1 MKFSNANALNFNY
14 ILLEFYK
21 YLNLTED
28 EVMVILMIN
37 HLLSQGNE
45 LINSEILSLK
55 MNMSNDEIDNVLS
68 KLFTK
73 GYIEFITKDDKLYTS
88 IDKIKSILVKCF
100 EKSVFTD
107 EELKENEELDQIRK
121 EVFSIFQKEFKK
133 HLNTNRD
140 YKENSTK
147 YLQRRVS
154 RPGVLL
160 EVGFLSNSSERA
172 LLTSE
177 TYQNKLAD
185 VIRKGVNQY
194 FSE

>member
-73 GYIEFITKDDKLYTS
+73 GYIEFITKGDKLYTS

-121 EVFSIFQKEFKK
+121 EVFSIFQKEFNRSLTPIEINKIEMWITDGVKK
-133 HLNTNRD
+133 EIIFDSLKDARNRRHLSINYID
-140 YKENSTK
+140 KII
-147 YLQRRVS
+147 
-154 RPGVLL
+154 L
-160 EVGFLSNSSERA
+160 ER
-172 LLTSE
+172 
-177 TYQNKLAD
+177 
-185 VIRKGVNQY
+185 IRKEDNSGNDIK
-194 FSE
+194 

>member
-121 EVFSIFQKEFKK
+121 EVFSIFQKEFNRSLTPIEINKIEMWITDGVKK
-133 HLNTNRD
+133 EIIFDSLKDARNRRHLSINYID
-140 YKENSTK
+140 KIII
-147 YLQRRVS
+147 
-154 RPGVLL
+154 
-160 EVGFLSNSSERA
+160 ER
-172 LLTSE
+172 
-177 TYQNKLAD
+177 
-185 VIRKGVNQY
+185 IRKEDNSGNDIK
-194 FSE
+194 

>member
-121 EVFSIFQKEFKK
+121 EVFSIFQKEFNRSLTPIEINKIEMWITDGVKK
-133 HLNTNRD
+133 EIIFDSLKDARNRRHLSINYID
-140 YKENSTK
+140 KII
-147 YLQRRVS
+147 
-154 RPGVLL
+154 L
-160 EVGFLSNSSERA
+160 ER
-172 LLTSE
+172 
-177 TYQNKLAD
+177 
-185 VIRKGVNQY
+185 IRKEDNSGNDIK
-194 FSE
+194 

>member
-121 EVFSIFQKEFKK
+121 EVFSIFQKEFNRSLTPIEINKIDMRITDGVKK
-133 HLNTNRD
+133 EIIFDSLKDARNRRHLSINYID
-140 YKENSTK
+140 KIII
-147 YLQRRVS
+147 
-154 RPGVLL
+154 
-160 EVGFLSNSSERA
+160 ER
-172 LLTSE
+172 
-177 TYQNKLAD
+177 
-185 VIRKGVNQY
+185 IRKEDNSGNDIK
-194 FSE
+194 

>member
-121 EVFSIFQKEFKK
+121 EVFSIFQKEFNRSLTPIEINKIEMWITDGVKK
-133 HLNTNRD
+133 EIIFDSLKDACNRRHLSINYID
-140 YKENSTK
+140 KII
-147 YLQRRVS
+147 
-154 RPGVLL
+154 L
-160 EVGFLSNSSERA
+160 ER
-172 LLTSE
+172 
-177 TYQNKLAD
+177 
-185 VIRKGVNQY
+185 IRKEDNSGNDIK
-194 FSE
+194 

>member
-45 LINSEILSLK
+45 LINSEILTLK

-121 EVFSIFQKEFKK
+121 EVFSIFQKEFNRSLTPIEINKIEMWITDGVKK
-133 HLNTNRD
+133 EIIFDSLKDARNRRHLSINYID
-140 YKENSTK
+140 KII
-147 YLQRRVS
+147 
-154 RPGVLL
+154 L
-160 EVGFLSNSSERA
+160 ER
-172 LLTSE
+172 
-177 TYQNKLAD
+177 
-185 VIRKGVNQY
+185 IRKEDNSGNDIK
-194 FSE
+194 

>member
-45 LINSEILSLK
+45 LISSEILSLK

-121 EVFSIFQKEFKK
+121 EVFSIFQKEFNRSLTPIEINKIEMWITDGVKK
-133 HLNTNRD
+133 EIIFDSLKDARNRRHLSINYID
-140 YKENSTK
+140 KIII
-147 YLQRRVS
+147 
-154 RPGVLL
+154 
-160 EVGFLSNSSERA
+160 ER
-172 LLTSE
+172 
-177 TYQNKLAD
+177 
-185 VIRKGVNQY
+185 IRKEDNSGNDIK
-194 FSE
+194 

>member
-121 EVFSIFQKEFKK
+121 EVFSIFQKEFNRSLTPIEINKIEMWITDGVKK
-133 HLNTNRD
+133 EIIFDSLKDAHNRRHLSINYID
-140 YKENSTK
+140 KII
-147 YLQRRVS
+147 
-154 RPGVLL
+154 L
-160 EVGFLSNSSERA
+160 ER
-172 LLTSE
+172 
-177 TYQNKLAD
+177 
-185 VIRKGVNQY
+185 IRKEDNSGNDIK
-194 FSE
+194 

>member
-55 MNMSNDEIDNVLS
+55 MNMSNDKIDNVLS

-121 EVFSIFQKEFKK
+121 EVFSIFQKEFNRSLTPIEINKIEMWITDGVKK
-133 HLNTNRD
+133 EIIFDSLKDARNRRHLSINYID
-140 YKENSTK
+140 KII
-147 YLQRRVS
+147 
-154 RPGVLL
+154 L
-160 EVGFLSNSSERA
+160 ER
-172 LLTSE
+172 
-177 TYQNKLAD
+177 
-185 VIRKGVNQY
+185 IRKEDNSGNDIK
-194 FSE
+194 

>member
-73 GYIEFITKDDKLYTS
+73 GYIEFITKGDKLYTS
-88 IDKIKSILVKCF
+88 IDKIKSI
-100 EKSVFTD
+100 
-107 EELKENEELDQIRK
+107 
-121 EVFSIFQKEFKK
+121 
-133 HLNTNRD
+133 
-140 YKENSTK
+140 
-147 YLQRRVS
+147 
-154 RPGVLL
+154 
-160 EVGFLSNSSERA
+160 
-172 LLTSE
+172 
-177 TYQNKLAD
+177 
-185 VIRKGVNQY
+185 
-194 FSE
+194 